1 MRLSQ
6 FEESTLSGHTI
17 KPEILTRDYSAAAGL
32 KLQLDSE
39 WQAFYGR
46 RAFRRW
52 LGHRVAWRRLPKR
65 FKREEDRTMKKWSM
79 LAILVAVGCGL
90 ALLTPA
96 VQAGETMDKIE
107 KSGKIKVGFREDSIP
122 FAFIDPKVGKQ
133 VGFSVDMT
141 GVLVENLS
149 KYFGKKIEMEP
160 FTITT
165 KTRIPMILNGTTDV
179 EMGST
184 TYTQEREDVV
194 DFSLIFFF
202 SETSFLVP
210 KDSPIKT
217 KADLNG
223 QRLGGARGTTNLK
236 AIEDQAAAGEYKPKE
251 IVTTE
256 GHAQGFLALK
266 TGKIDAYATDR
277 SLLEGLRMKDDNPDA
292 WRTVDFAIAYEP
304 YGYLMR
310 ENDSDFRDFVNNTI
324 LWTIKTGKFY
334 ELYDKWMGPKG
345 LVPIPMSQAYKDYL
359 KLIVY
364 PMDEGWLKKK

>member
-1 MRLSQ
+1 
-6 FEESTLSGHTI
+6 
-17 KPEILTRDYSAAAGL
+17 
-32 KLQLDSE
+32 
-39 WQAFYGR
+39 
-46 RAFRRW
+46 
-52 LGHRVAWRRLPKR
+52 
-65 FKREEDRTMKKWSM
+65 MKKWGM
-79 LAILVAVGCGL
+79 LAILVAAGCGL
-90 ALLTPA
+90 AFLTPA

-133 VGFSVDMT
+133 VGFSVDMA
-141 GVLVENLS
+141 GILAENLS
-149 KYFGKKIEMEP
+149 KYFGKKIEIEP
-160 FTITT
+160 VTITG
-165 KTRIPMILNGTTDV
+165 KTRIPMIINGTTDV

-194 DFSLIFFF
+194 DFSLTFFF
-202 SETSFLVP
+202 SDTSFLVP
-210 KDSPIKT
+210 KDSSIKT
-217 KADLNG
+217 QQDLNG
-223 QRLGGARGTTNLK
+223 KRLGGARGTTNLK
-236 AIEDQAAAGEYKPKE
+236 AMEDQAAAGLYKPKE

-277 SLLEGLRMKDDNPDA
+277 SLLEGLRMKDEKPDD

-304 YGYLMR
+304 YGFMMR

-334 ELYDKWMGPKG
+334 ELYDKWMGPKAM
-345 LVPIPMSQAYKDYL
+345 VPIPMSQAFKDYL
-359 KLIVY
+359 TLIVY

>member
-1 MRLSQ
+1 MQHRRVVGCL
-6 FEESTLSGHTI
+6 
-17 KPEILTRDYSAAAGL
+17 ILAV
-32 KLQLDSE
+32 
-39 WQAFYGR
+39 
-46 RAFRRW
+46 W
-52 LGHRVAWRRLPKR
+52 LA
-65 FKREEDRTMKKWSM
+65 
-79 LAILVAVGCGL
+79 LVAGPV
-90 ALLTPA
+90 A
-96 VQAGETMDKIE
+96 AGETMDKIE

-133 VGFSVDMT
+133 VGFSVDMANI
-141 GVLVENLS
+141 LAENLS
-149 KYFGKKIEMEP
+149 KYFGKKIEIEP
-160 FTITT
+160 VTITT
-165 KTRIPMILNGTTDV
+165 KTRIPMILNGTIDI

-194 DFSLIFFF
+194 DFSLTFFF

-217 KADLNG
+217 KKDLTG
-223 QRLGGARGTTNLK
+223 MRIGGARGTTNLK
-236 AIEDQAAAGEYKPKE
+236 AMEDQAAAGEYKPKE

-266 TGKIDAYATDR
+266 TGKMDAYGTDR

-310 ENDSDFRDFVNNTI
+310 ENDSKFRDFVNNTI

-359 KLIVY
+359 TLIVY

>member
-1 MRLSQ
+1 
-6 FEESTLSGHTI
+6 
-17 KPEILTRDYSAAAGL
+17 
-32 KLQLDSE
+32 
-39 WQAFYGR
+39 
-46 RAFRRW
+46 
-52 LGHRVAWRRLPKR
+52 
-65 FKREEDRTMKKWSM
+65 MKKWSV
-79 LAILVAVGCGL
+79 LGIIAVGLCAWAFL
-90 ALLTPA
+90 APA

-107 KSGKIKVGFREDSIP
+107 KTGKIKVGFREDSTP

-141 GVLVENLS
+141 NLLVENLS
-149 KYFGKKIEMEP
+149 KYFGKKIEVEP
-160 FTITT
+160 VTITT
-165 KTRIPMILNGTTDV
+165 KTRIPMLLNGTTDA

-184 TYTQEREDVV
+184 TYTQDREDVV
-194 DFSLIFFF
+194 DFSLTFFF
-202 SETSFLVP
+202 SETSFLVA

-223 QRLGGARGTTNLK
+223 KRLGGARGTTNLK

-266 TGKIDAYATDR
+266 TGKVDAYATDR
-277 SLLEGLRMKDDNPDA
+277 SLLEGLRMKDEKPDA

-304 YGYLMR
+304 YGYMMR

-324 LWTIKTGKFY
+324 LWAIKTGKFY

-345 LVPIPMSQAYKDYL
+345 MVPIPMSQAYKDYL
-359 KLIVY
+359 QLIVY

>member
-1 MRLSQ
+1 MHVPWAVSLKKHHSEQPLTGRKERMMKRRMCGFFILGVCLL
-6 FEESTLSGHTI
+6 TL
-17 KPEILTRDYSAAAGL
+17 AAAPVL
-32 KLQLDSE
+32 
-39 WQAFYGR
+39 
-46 RAFRRW
+46 
-52 LGHRVAWRRLPKR
+52 
-65 FKREEDRTMKKWSM
+65 
-79 LAILVAVGCGL
+79 
-90 ALLTPA
+90 
-96 VQAGETMDKIE
+96 AGETMDKIE
-107 KSGKIKVGFREDSIP
+107 KTGKIKVGFREDSIP

-133 VGFSVDMT
+133 VGFSVDMA
-141 GVLVENLS
+141 GILAENLS
-149 KYFGKKIEMEP
+149 KYFGKKIEIEP
-160 FTITT
+160 ITITT
-165 KTRIPMILNGTTDV
+165 KTRIPMVVNGTVDI

-194 DFSLIFFF
+194 DFSLTFFF
-202 SETSFLVP
+202 SETSFLVA

-217 KADLNG
+217 KKDLTG

-277 SLLEGLRMKDDNPDA
+277 SLLEGLRMKDEKPDA

-334 ELYDKWMGPKG
+334 ELYDKWMGLKG

-359 KLIVY
+359 QLIVY
-364 PMDEGWLKKK
+364 PMGEGWMQKK

>member
-1 MRLSQ
+1 MHVPWAVSLKKHHSEQPLTGRKERMMKRRMCGFFILGVCLL
-6 FEESTLSGHTI
+6 TL
-17 KPEILTRDYSAAAGL
+17 AAAPVL
-32 KLQLDSE
+32 
-39 WQAFYGR
+39 
-46 RAFRRW
+46 
-52 LGHRVAWRRLPKR
+52 
-65 FKREEDRTMKKWSM
+65 
-79 LAILVAVGCGL
+79 
-90 ALLTPA
+90 
-96 VQAGETMDKIE
+96 AGETMDKIE
-107 KSGKIKVGFREDSIP
+107 KTGKIKVGFREDSIP

-133 VGFSVDMT
+133 VGFSVDMA
-141 GVLVENLS
+141 GILAENLS
-149 KYFGKKIEMEP
+149 KYFGKKIEIEP
-160 FTITT
+160 ITITT
-165 KTRIPMILNGTTDV
+165 KTRIPMVVNGTVDI

-194 DFSLIFFF
+194 DFSLTFFF
-202 SETSFLVP
+202 SETSFLVA

-217 KADLNG
+217 KKDLTG

-277 SLLEGLRMKDDNPDA
+277 SLLEGLRMKDEKPDA

-359 KLIVY
+359 QLIVY
-364 PMDEGWLKKK
+364 PMGEGWMQKK

>member
-1 MRLSQ
+1 MKRRMCGFFILGVCLL
-6 FEESTLSGHTI
+6 TL
-17 KPEILTRDYSAAAGL
+17 AAAPVL
-32 KLQLDSE
+32 
-39 WQAFYGR
+39 
-46 RAFRRW
+46 
-52 LGHRVAWRRLPKR
+52 
-65 FKREEDRTMKKWSM
+65 
-79 LAILVAVGCGL
+79 
-90 ALLTPA
+90 
-96 VQAGETMDKIE
+96 AGETMDKIE
-107 KSGKIKVGFREDSIP
+107 KTGKIKVGFREDSIP

-133 VGFSVDMT
+133 VGFSVDMA
-141 GVLVENLS
+141 GILAENLS
-149 KYFGKKIEMEP
+149 KYFGKKIEIEP
-160 FTITT
+160 ITITT
-165 KTRIPMILNGTTDV
+165 KTRIPMVVNGTVDI

-194 DFSLIFFF
+194 DFSLTFFF
-202 SETSFLVP
+202 SETSFLVA

-217 KADLNG
+217 KKDLTG

-277 SLLEGLRMKDDNPDA
+277 SLLEGLRMKDEKPDA

-334 ELYDKWMGPKG
+334 ELYDKWMGLKG

-359 KLIVY
+359 QLIVY
-364 PMDEGWLKKK
+364 PMGEGWMQKK

>member
-1 MRLSQ
+1 MKRRMCGFFILGVCLL
-6 FEESTLSGHTI
+6 TL
-17 KPEILTRDYSAAAGL
+17 AAAPVL
-32 KLQLDSE
+32 
-39 WQAFYGR
+39 
-46 RAFRRW
+46 
-52 LGHRVAWRRLPKR
+52 
-65 FKREEDRTMKKWSM
+65 
-79 LAILVAVGCGL
+79 
-90 ALLTPA
+90 
-96 VQAGETMDKIE
+96 AGETMDKIE
-107 KSGKIKVGFREDSIP
+107 KTGKIKVGFREDSIP

-133 VGFSVDMT
+133 VGFSVDMA
-141 GVLVENLS
+141 GILAENLS
-149 KYFGKKIEMEP
+149 KYFGKKIEIEP
-160 FTITT
+160 ITITT
-165 KTRIPMILNGTTDV
+165 KTRIPMVVNGTVDV

-194 DFSLIFFF
+194 DFSLTFFF
-202 SETSFLVP
+202 SETSFLVA

-217 KADLNG
+217 KKDLTG

-277 SLLEGLRMKDDNPDA
+277 SLLEGLRMKDEKPDA

-359 KLIVY
+359 QLIVY
-364 PMDEGWLKKK
+364 PMGEGWMQKK

>member
-1 MRLSQ
+1 MMKRRMCGFFILGVCLL
-6 FEESTLSGHTI
+6 TL
-17 KPEILTRDYSAAAGL
+17 AAAPVL
-32 KLQLDSE
+32 
-39 WQAFYGR
+39 
-46 RAFRRW
+46 
-52 LGHRVAWRRLPKR
+52 
-65 FKREEDRTMKKWSM
+65 
-79 LAILVAVGCGL
+79 
-90 ALLTPA
+90 
-96 VQAGETMDKIE
+96 AGETMDKIE
-107 KSGKIKVGFREDSIP
+107 KTGKIKVGFREDSIP

-133 VGFSVDMT
+133 VGFSVDMA
-141 GVLVENLS
+141 GILAENLS
-149 KYFGKKIEMEP
+149 KYFGKKIEIEP
-160 FTITT
+160 ITITT
-165 KTRIPMILNGTTDV
+165 KTRIPMVVNGTVDV

-194 DFSLIFFF
+194 DFSLTFFF
-202 SETSFLVP
+202 SETSFLVA

-217 KADLNG
+217 KKDLTG

-277 SLLEGLRMKDDNPDA
+277 SLLEGLRMKDEKPDA

-359 KLIVY
+359 QLIVY
-364 PMDEGWLKKK
+364 PMGEGWMQKK

>member
-1 MRLSQ
+1 MM
-6 FEESTLSGHTI
+6 
-17 KPEILTRDYSAAAGL
+17 K
-32 KLQLDSE
+32 
-39 WQAFYGR
+39 GR
-46 RAFRRW
+46 
-52 LGHRVAWRRLPKR
+52 
-65 FKREEDRTMKKWSM
+65 
-79 LAILVAVGCGL
+79 ILVFVILGVCLLSLVAGP
-90 ALLTPA
+90 AL
-96 VQAGETMDKIE
+96 AGETMDKIE
-107 KSGKIKVGFREDSIP
+107 KTGKMKVGFREDSIP

-133 VGFSVDMT
+133 VGFSVDMANI
-141 GVLVENLS
+141 LAENLS
-149 KYFGKKIEMEP
+149 TYFGKKIEIEP
-160 FTITT
+160 VTITT
-165 KTRIPMILNGTTDV
+165 KTRIPMVVNGTIDV

-194 DFSLIFFF
+194 DFSLTFFF

-210 KDSPIKT
+210 KDSPIQT

-277 SLLEGLRMKDDNPDA
+277 SLLEGLRMKDDNPGA

-310 ENDSDFRDFVNNTI
+310 EGDSDFRDFVNNTI

-334 ELYDKWMGPKG
+334 QLYDKWMGPKG

-359 KLIVY
+359 NLIVY
-364 PMDEGWLKKK
+364 PMGEGWLKKK

>member
-1 MRLSQ
+1 ML
-6 FEESTLSGHTI
+6 
-17 KPEILTRDYSAAAGL
+17 
-32 KLQLDSE
+32 
-39 WQAFYGR
+39 GR
-46 RAFRRW
+46 I
-52 LGHRVAWRRLPKR
+52 V
-65 FKREEDRTMKKWSM
+65 
-79 LAILVAVGCGL
+79 LAVFFVTFGAT
-90 ALLTPA
+90 ALF
-96 VQAGETMDKIE
+96 AGETMEKIE
-107 KSGKIKVGFREDSIP
+107 KTGKIKVGFREDSIP

-141 GVLVENLS
+141 QLLVENLS

-160 FTITT
+160 VTITA
-165 KTRIPMILNGTTDV
+165 KTRIPMLLNGTTDV

-194 DFSLIFFF
+194 DFSLTFFF

-223 QRLGGARGTTNLK
+223 KRLGGARGTTNLK
-236 AIEDQAAAGEYKPKE
+236 AMEDQAAAGEYKPKE

-256 GHAQGFLALK
+256 GHAQGFLSLK
-266 TGKIDAYATDR
+266 TGKLDAYATDR
-277 SLLEGLRMKDDNPDA
+277 SLLEGLRMKDEKPDD

-304 YGYLMR
+304 YGFMMR

-324 LWTIKTGKFY
+324 LWSIKNGKYY
-334 ELYDKWMGPKG
+334 ELYEKWMGPKAM
-345 LVPIPMSQAYKDYL
+345 VPIPMSQAFKDYL

-364 PMDEGWLKKK
+364 PMDRGG

>member
-1 MRLSQ
+1 MMKRRMCGFFILGVCLL
-6 FEESTLSGHTI
+6 TL
-17 KPEILTRDYSAAAGL
+17 AAAPVL
-32 KLQLDSE
+32 
-39 WQAFYGR
+39 
-46 RAFRRW
+46 
-52 LGHRVAWRRLPKR
+52 
-65 FKREEDRTMKKWSM
+65 
-79 LAILVAVGCGL
+79 
-90 ALLTPA
+90 
-96 VQAGETMDKIE
+96 AGETMDKIE
-107 KSGKIKVGFREDSIP
+107 KTGKIKVGFREDSIP

-133 VGFSVDMT
+133 VGFSVDMA
-141 GVLVENLS
+141 GILAENLS
-149 KYFGKKIEMEP
+149 KYFGKKIEIEP
-160 FTITT
+160 ITITT
-165 KTRIPMILNGTTDV
+165 KTRIPMVVNGTVDI

-194 DFSLIFFF
+194 DFSLTFFF
-202 SETSFLVP
+202 SETSFLVA

-217 KADLNG
+217 KKDLTG

-277 SLLEGLRMKDDNPDA
+277 SLLEGLRMKDEKPDA

-359 KLIVY
+359 QLIVY
-364 PMDEGWLKKK
+364 PMGEGWMQKK